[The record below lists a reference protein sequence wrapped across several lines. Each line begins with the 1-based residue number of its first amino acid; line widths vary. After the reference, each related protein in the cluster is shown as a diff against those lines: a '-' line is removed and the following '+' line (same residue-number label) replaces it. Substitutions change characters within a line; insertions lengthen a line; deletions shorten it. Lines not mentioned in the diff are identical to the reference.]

1 MKKLILNSPAK
12 INFGL
17 NIINK
22 RNDGFHNLQTFFYPI
37 YDLCDKIIFEHSNNF
52 IFDSNNID
60 LVKDSS
66 NLIQRA
72 VSSIE
77 ELIKR
82 KLNVKIYLEKIIPIG
97 AGLGGGSSNA
107 ASTLMGL
114 NELFELKISNDKL
127 HQIALE
133 LGSDVPFF
141 INSKPAIGS
150 SRGDFLE
157 VSQIYI
163 DKIILIIN
171 PKIHISTKEA
181 FSNIQPKPSNF
192 DYNYFLNNE
201 EIDFNFLRN
210 NLFNDFEN
218 FVFNKYLEI
227 KNIKD
232 EMFNNGALFSLMS
245 GTGSTVYGVFENIEQ
260 AKIVYNLFPKE
271 YFKFISS
278 L

>member
-37 YDLCDKIIFEHSNNF
+37 YDLCDKITFEHSNNF

-114 NELFELKISNDKL
+114 NEMFELKISDEKL

-141 INSKPAIGS
+141 INSKPAVGS
-150 SRGDFLE
+150 SRGEILE
-157 VSQIYI
+157 ISQNYI
-163 DKIILIIN
+163 DKVILIIN
-171 PKIHISTKEA
+171 PKIHISTKDA

-192 DYNYFLNNE
+192 DYNYFLNSE

-210 NLFNDFEN
+210 NLINDFEN
-218 FVFNKYLEI
+218 YVFNKYSEI
-227 KNIKD
+227 KNIKN
-232 EMFNNGALFSLMS
+232 EMYNNGAVFSLMS